1 MKKQSVKAL
10 TMVELL
16 ATLVIS
22 SVLILMVGY
31 LSQVAFSSH
40 QEIRKEGDLH
50 SDIFY
55 GLSRISFLAR
65 KAAVLTK
72 DTAWPNPPWVSNM
85 LIVDNS
91 AFGLYQPADALKKDF
106 VFVPDNNN
114 RALMEP
120 VLTQADTA
128 SFTFNIDAKAADI
141 NIYGSKDKEDFSIS
155 NFIITRR
162 N

>member
-1 MKKQSVKAL
+1 M

-16 ATLVIS
+16 AALVIS

-55 GLSRISFLAR
+55 GLSRISFLAH
-65 KAAVLTK
+65 KAAVLAK
-72 DTAWPNPPWVSNM
+72 DTTTWPNPPWVSNM

-91 AFGLYQPADALKKDF
+91 AFGLYQPAGALKKDF

-114 RALMEP
+114 RTVIEP

-128 SFTFNIDAKAADI
+128 SFTFNIDVKAADI
-141 NIYGSKDKEDFSIS
+141 NIQGSKGKEDFSIS